1 MYIIEYYSINKI
13 FKNAR
18 CSRGIHVQLQ
28 FAETGCPFCLPPFH
42 FFPIPFS
49 HPSLYTKSKILFAG
63 VGATA
68 RQIRSRWILEMNDG
82 RAGTRVVATIH
93 ARVYRC
99 VARTQARGIVAR
111 VPPLNRCG
119 VGEPK
124 PEEKRSGSGRA
135 ARLLRGARRVG
146 RQRRRREI
154 SYRSPPNCRIVARA
168 MTLPVDINKHDICA
182 CPPPPFLAC
191 YRRFLQT
198 VSPILSFSSS

>member
-42 FFPIPFS
+42 FFPIPLS

-99 VARTQARGIVAR
+99 VARTQARGIVAL

-119 VGEPK
+119 VGESK

-135 ARLLRGARRVG
+135 ARLLVYSGVQGGWEGNVVAVRSRIGRRQIAVLLRARWP
-146 RQRRRREI
+146 
-154 SYRSPPNCRIVARA
+154 S
-168 MTLPVDINKHDICA
+168 L
-182 CPPPPFLAC
+182 
-191 YRRFLQT
+191 
-198 VSPILSFSSS
+198 

>member
-1 MYIIEYYSINKI
+1 MDILLTKFLKIRDVLAEFTFSCSSLKQDALFVYRPSISPPFLSVFLPFTLNQR
-13 FKNAR
+13 FS
-18 CSRGIHVQLQ
+18 SRGS
-28 FAETGCPFCLPPFH
+28 GRP
-42 FFPIPFS
+42 
-49 HPSLYTKSKILFAG
+49 
-63 VGATA
+63 
-68 RQIRSRWILEMNDG
+68 QIRSRWILEMNDG
-82 RAGTRVVATIH
+82 RAGTRVATIH

-99 VARTQARGIVAR
+99 IARTHARTQARGIVAR

-135 ARLLRGARRVG
+135 ARLLVYSGVQGGWG

-182 CPPPPFLAC
+182 CPPPPFLA
-191 YRRFLQT
+191 YPRFVQT
-198 VSPILSFSSS
+198 VSPILFFLFS